1 MPRIDQLRMKTGFL
15 QFKIDR
21 FPVNAGAFHDDC
33 IRTAFENPLD
43 EFLAFFEISSN
54 RQELV
59 VDLFFL
65 TLLGSTVRADLDWIF
80 ISQNLGPVGCITN
93 RLLIS

>member
-65 TLLGSTVRADLDWIF
+65 TLLGEQTWIGYLYVSLSTG
-80 ISQNLGPVGCITN
+80 NLEVE
-93 RLLIS
+93 